1 MLVVPLAVL
10 FAPITLASLLL
21 RDGRAF
27 WERASSAGAWSDG
40 GAPGAPS
47 SAPGELALR
56 REEDGE
62 VDEVRT
68 GPTLVLL
75 VVTAPRGAWT
85 RRQTGRAGT
94 RWIEAP
100 EARTGSVPEGG
111 PDPML
116 LAGLLR
122 TYVREG
128 HGPAPRTGGQERR
141 R

>member
-27 WERASSAGAWSDG
+27 WSGLLRGCLVGRRRSWSAELS
-40 GAPGAPS
+40 
-47 SAPGELALR
+47 PGELALR